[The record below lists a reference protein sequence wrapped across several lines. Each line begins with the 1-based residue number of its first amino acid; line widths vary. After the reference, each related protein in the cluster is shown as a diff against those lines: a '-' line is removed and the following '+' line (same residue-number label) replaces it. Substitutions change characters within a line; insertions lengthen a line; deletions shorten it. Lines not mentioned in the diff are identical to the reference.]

1 MKTLRPGGPAK
12 TGFTSATMAA
22 AFLLLAG
29 CGQQIDLYD
38 YFGDDQPATGPSANA
53 GQPFAPP
60 GQNVTGAQ
68 PANALA
74 SNSTLG
80 ATDAAFANARP
91 SVTGIQ
97 KVSLKDAQGVAVTV
111 DDLPVTNFD
120 ISQRI
125 NLENALGA
133 RLTTD
138 LATRRRILGTLVN
151 EKVAKANAKKHN
163 FEFKDKELEDR
174 INNMVGR
181 MKVSRADLQK
191 RLSEKGVN
199 EATLKNQIEGT
210 LYVRWVMSQQKVD
223 TKIAVDQALV
233 DAKYNEIISDP
244 RMKPITVISLQQ
256 VDLPVEKTSE
266 AMRQQLL
273 YSRSI
278 ESRQIMARYKGCK
291 TIKAASRDV
300 FNVKVGKRIEAD
312 LSKLPPPLQKALRK
326 AGTRK
331 MIGPIPGPTGVRLF
345 ANCGTR
351 KISPPLPDRK
361 QIEAT
366 VRNEQFEALVQ
377 QAMAEARKESF
388 IDYKDPAFRP

>member
-12 TGFTSATMAA
+12 TGFTAATMAA

-53 GQPFAPP
+53 GRPVTPP
-60 GQNVTGAQ
+60 GQNIAGAQ
-68 PANALA
+68 PVNALA

-133 RLTTD
+133 RLTTE
-138 LATRRRILGTLVN
+138 LSTRRSILGTLVN
-151 EKVAKANAKKHN
+151 EKVAKSKAKKLN
-163 FEFKDKELEDR
+163 FAIKDKELDER
-174 INNMVGR
+174 INTMVGR
-181 MKVSRADLQK
+181 MKISRADLKK
-191 RLSEKGVN
+191 RLGEKGVN
-199 EATLKNQIEGT
+199 ETTLKNQIEGT
-210 LYVRWVMSQQKVD
+210 LYIRWVMAQQKVD
-223 TKIAVDQALV
+223 TKVEVDQALV
-233 DAKYNEIISDP
+233 DAKYNEILSDP
-244 RMKPITVISLQQ
+244 RMKPVTVVTLQQ
-256 VDLPVEKTSE
+256 VDLPVGKTTE

-273 YSRSI
+273 YARSI
-278 ESRQIMARYKGCK
+278 EARQIMDRYKGCS
-291 TIKAASRDV
+291 TIKAAGRDV
-300 FNVKVGKRIEAD
+300 FNVKLGKRIEAD
-312 LSKLPPPLQKALRK
+312 LSKLPPGLQKALRK
-326 AGTRK
+326 AGTRR

-345 ANCGTR
+345 ANCGTK

-361 QIEAT
+361 QIEAS
-366 VRNEQFEALVQ
+366 VRNQQFEALVQ